1 MGRMAAKIRLKT
13 ALRTDKRLKFMNEI
27 IQGVQVIK
35 MYAWEKVFA
44 TNVAK
49 VRQRELNML
58 RQSGFI
64 KAALLSFHV
73 LPQIAIFLS
82 FVLYAYF
89 NQDAITARKAF
100 IVIAYFNA
108 LLGSLVDFWPLAIAS
123 VAEGYVSVQR
133 VQQFLLT
140 DEYKAKMV
148 TKLEPDSDDALRVT
162 TNTDD
167 VDKGAVLRGATS
179 YWTKND
185 QAIVAIKDVNL
196 SMNKSQLYAVVGQV
210 GAGKSSL
217 LQVILGELELDY
229 GSVLVNGRVSYASQ
243 LPWVYEGTIK
253 ENIVFNEKFD
263 QDK

>member
-1 MGRMAAKIRLKT
+1 MAAKIRLST

-44 TNVAK
+44 SNVAD
-49 VRQRELNML
+49 VRTRELNMM
-58 RQSGFI
+58 RRSAYI

-82 FVLYAYF
+82 FVTYAYF
-89 NQDAITARKAF
+89 NQDGITARKAF

-108 LLGSLVDFWPLAIAS
+108 LLGSLVDFWPLAITS
-123 VAEGYVSVQR
+123 VAEGYVSIKR
-133 VQQFLLT
+133 VEKFLLI
-140 DEYKAKMV
+140 DESKVKMV
-148 TKLEPDSDDALRVT
+148 TKLSPEHDDALRVV

-167 VDKGAVLRGATS
+167 VNKGIVLRGASS
-179 YWTKND
+179 YWTKNE

-196 SMNKSQLYAVVGQV
+196 SMNLNQLYAIVGQV

-217 LQVILGELELDY
+217 LQVILGELEIDY
-229 GSVLVNGRVSYASQ
+229 GSVLINGTISYASQ
-243 LPWVYEGTIK
+243 SPWVYEGTIK
-253 ENIVFNEKFD
+253 ENIIFNEGYDEEK
-263 QDK
+263 

>member
-1 MGRMAAKIRLKT
+1 MAAKIRLST

-44 TNVAK
+44 SNVAN
-49 VRQRELNML
+49 VRRRELNMM
-58 RQSGFI
+58 RRSAYI
-64 KAALLSFHV
+64 KATLLSFHV

-82 FVLYAYF
+82 FVTYAYF
-89 NQDAITARKAF
+89 NQDGITARKAF

-108 LLGSLVDFWPLAIAS
+108 LLGSLVDFWPLAITS
-123 VAEGYVSVQR
+123 VAEGYVSIKR
-133 VQQFLLT
+133 VQKFMLIDENKTKMIAKLSPET
-140 DEYKAKMV
+140 DD
-148 TKLEPDSDDALRVT
+148 TLRLV
-162 TNTDD
+162 TNTTD
-167 VDKGAVLRGATS
+167 VNKGVVIRNGTS
-179 YWTKND
+179 YWTKNE

-196 SMNKSQLYAVVGQV
+196 SMNKNQLYAIVGQV

-229 GSVLVNGRVSYASQ
+229 GSVLINGNISYASQ

-253 ENIVFNEKFD
+253 ENIVFNEKFNYE
-263 QDK
+263 K